1 MELKVDAENLS
12 EVTKTFMM
20 MPGLF
25 TRARKSALKVVGYQ
39 TMSELRNHVE
49 YGGTGWPDLH
59 PLTRNFRKKAGGK
72 WSKRRTGKNSP
83 LFGLGK
89 FARYR
94 VDDEG
99 TVVQVDFGKSKKGKP
114 GQMDPGLSRIA
125 RKAETGETV
134 QVTDK
139 MRKLWAATRLRRSK
153 NARAGSDYHT
163 LKSSTHVLKVP
174 KRPIFTPVFNKVKP
188 KIPSVFEDAFWKA
201 LDRYEKGK

>member
-1 MELKVDAENLS
+1 MELKIDAKNLS
-12 EVTKTFMM
+12 DVTKTFMM

-25 TRARKSALKVVGYQ
+25 TRARKSVLKVVGYR

-59 PLTRNFRKKAGGK
+59 PLTQHFRKKRKGK
-72 WSKRRTGKNSP
+72 WSKRRAGKNSP

-94 VDDEG
+94 VDEEG

-125 RKAETGETV
+125 RKAEDGATV

-139 MRKLWAATRLRRSK
+139 MRKMWAATRR
-153 NARAGSDYHT
+153 
-163 LKSSTHVLKVP
+163 
-174 KRPIFTPVFNKVKP
+174 KRPK
-188 KIPSVFEDAFWKA
+188 
-201 LDRYEKGK
+201 KGECTFYI